1 MTNRESILR
10 SIRYIEANLG
20 ESIPVSDVAR
30 EAGYSLYHFIRLFSA
45 ITGFTPK
52 DYILHRKLTEAAKLI
67 ASTDRRIIDIA
78 FEFEFQTHES
88 FTRAFR
94 RFFGENPAEYRRSG
108 GDGKLFL
115 EPLLSLAERDE
126 RGVSCERVTLG
137 EMHFIGLSV
146 FVQENTRLIS
156 EMWNAFGR
164 NCGTVAGRKIPEV
177 FAQVSF
183 WTDDSSLS
191 GFFCMAGVEVSDLSC
206 IPSFMCGKTL
216 EAGDYLRFIHKGLSK
231 DVGRTY
237 ERIYGEIIPSTE
249 YRLTLPYNIELYGK
263 GFLGPNNPESESE
276 IYIPVTLPGAG

>member
-108 GDGKLFL
+108 GDGK
-115 EPLLSLAERDE
+115 
-126 RGVSCERVTLG
+126 
-137 EMHFIGLSV
+137 
-146 FVQENTRLIS
+146 
-156 EMWNAFGR
+156 
-164 NCGTVAGRKIPEV
+164 
-177 FAQVSF
+177 
-183 WTDDSSLS
+183 
-191 GFFCMAGVEVSDLSC
+191 
-206 IPSFMCGKTL
+206 
-216 EAGDYLRFIHKGLSK
+216 
-231 DVGRTY
+231 
-237 ERIYGEIIPSTE
+237 
-249 YRLTLPYNIELYGK
+249 
-263 GFLGPNNPESESE
+263 
-276 IYIPVTLPGAG
+276 